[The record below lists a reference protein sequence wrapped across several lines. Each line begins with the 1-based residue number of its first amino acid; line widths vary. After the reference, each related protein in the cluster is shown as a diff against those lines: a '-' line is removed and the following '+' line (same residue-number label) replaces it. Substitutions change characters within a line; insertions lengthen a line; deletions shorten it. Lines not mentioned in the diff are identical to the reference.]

1 MMTEMGNKYIEQLQD
16 HAVLQSWLLM
26 LMEGLETG
34 KMPKDLL
41 EFNDNCLTERISII
55 EELLKKQGIDVPE

>member
-1 MMTEMGNKYIEQLQD
+1 MGNKYIEQLQD
-16 HAVLQSWLLM
+16 HAVLQNWLLM

-41 EFNDNCLTERISII
+41 EFNDNCLTERICII
-55 EELLKKQGIDVPE
+55 EELLEKRGIDVPE